1 MTLMQLEWPQRKP
14 LALPANFLMPSNAKL
29 NRWLYLVVAL
39 IAITVDQFTKNLA
52 IASLELGTSY
62 PVIGEILSW
71 RLLYNDS
78 AAFGLGFGY
87 TWILAVISFAAALAT
102 IWFSRR
108 LTSVSWSL
116 MIGVF
121 LGGVVGNLID
131 RLIREP
137 SFGNG
142 HVVDFIQIPFNFP
155 IFNLADIFIVSMA
168 SLSVLRVMRGEYL
181 GGIEPKQK

>member
-1 MTLMQLEWPQRKP
+1 LMSYR
-14 LALPANFLMPSNAKL
+14 ASVS
-29 NRWLYLVVAL
+29 RWLYLVVAL
-39 IAITVDQFTKNLA
+39 IAITVDQLTKNLA
-52 IASLELGTSY
+52 IATLELGVSY
-62 PVIGEILSW
+62 PVLGEVLSW

-87 TWILAVISFAAALAT
+87 TWILAVISTAAALAT
-102 IWFSRR
+102 LWYARKLQSI
-108 LTSVSWSL
+108 SWSL

-142 HVVDFIQIPFNFP
+142 HVVDFIQVPFNFP
-155 IFNLADIFIVSMA
+155 IFNLADTFIVSMA
-168 SLSVLRVMRGEYL
+168 ILSVLRVMRGESL
-181 GGIEPKQK
+181 GGIEPRTK

>member
-1 MTLMQLEWPQRKP
+1 MTSK
-14 LALPANFLMPSNAKL
+14 AKVS
-29 NRWLYLVVAL
+29 RWLYLVVAL
-39 IAITVDQFTKNLA
+39 FAITIDQFTKNLA
-52 IASLELGTSY
+52 IAYLELGTSY
-62 PVIGEILSW
+62 PVVGEVLSW

-87 TWILAVISFAAALAT
+87 TWILAVISAIATVAT
-102 IWFSRR
+102 IWFSRK
-108 LTSVSWSL
+108 LASISWSL

-137 SFGNG
+137 GFGNG

-155 IFNLADIFIVSMA
+155 IFNLADTFIVSIA
-168 SLSVLRVMRGEYL
+168 FLSVVRVMRGENL
-181 GGIEPKQK
+181 GGIEPRSK

>member
-1 MTLMQLEWPQRKP
+1 MTSR
-14 LALPANFLMPSNAKL
+14 AKL
-29 NRWLYLVVAL
+29 SRWLYLVVAL
-39 IAITVDQFTKNLA
+39 VAITVDQFAKNLA
-52 IASLELGTSY
+52 IATLEPGTSY
-62 PVIGEILSW
+62 PVVGDILSW
-71 RLLYNDS
+71 KLLYNDS

-87 TWILAVISFAAALAT
+87 TWILAVISFGAALAI
-102 IWFSRR
+102 IWLSRR

-116 MIGVF
+116 MSGVF

-131 RLIREP
+131 RLTREP

-142 HVVDFIQIPFNFP
+142 HVVDYIQIPFNFP

-181 GGIEPKQK
+181 GGIAPKAK

>member
-1 MTLMQLEWPQRKP
+1 MSSR
-14 LALPANFLMPSNAKL
+14 AKL
-29 NRWLYLVVAL
+29 SRWLYLVVAL
-39 IAITVDQFTKNLA
+39 VAIAIDQFTKNLA
-52 IASLELGTSY
+52 IATLELGTSY
-62 PVIGEILSW
+62 PVLGDVLSW

-78 AAFGLGFGY
+78 AGFGLGFGY
-87 TWILAVISFAAALAT
+87 TWILAVISAAATLAT
-102 IWFSRR
+102 IWYSRK
-108 LTSVSWSL
+108 LNSISWAL

-168 SLSVLRVMRGEYL
+168 FLSVVRVMRGENL
-181 GGIEPKQK
+181 GGIAPRAK

>member
-1 MTLMQLEWPQRKP
+1 MSYR
-14 LALPANFLMPSNAKL
+14 ASVS
-29 NRWLYLVVAL
+29 RWLYLVVAL
-39 IAITVDQFTKNLA
+39 IAITVDQLTQNLA
-52 IASLELGTSY
+52 IATLELGVSY
-62 PVIGEILSW
+62 PVLGEVLSW

-87 TWILAVISFAAALAT
+87 TWILAVISAAASLAT
-102 IWFSRR
+102 IWYSRR
-108 LTSVSWSL
+108 LESISWSL

-155 IFNLADIFIVSMA
+155 IFNLADTFIVSMA
-168 SLSVLRVMRGEYL
+168 ILSVIRIMRGENL
-181 GGIEPKQK
+181 GGIEPRAK